1 MNIRKMFSKA
11 GERAKGFFS
20 NRKKVVATVAVC
32 ATVAASIVGLQA
44 NKVAQSAGTPR
55 FNFLP
60 GDVEMLQVAKT
71 TAGSTWGDPL
81 SANIGDRVAF
91 LFYYHNGVINTVA
104 HNTTLR
110 VDLPV
115 DQGTQLK
122 ATSYLW
128 SSETAYITD
137 TVVNG
142 QIVGLSGATI
152 NVPTNAR
159 IQYVS
164 GSTKWF
170 PEGNQT
176 GIAQPDGIVSAGGLN
191 IGNITGCW
199 EYSGYVTFLAD
210 IYGQSTLVMDKKVA
224 RPGETQWHDEIIANP
239 GDSVVYSLGVRNDGN
254 VTATQISVK
263 DILPSYMTYETGT
276 TFWHRHN
283 NGNPADDVQLPDTM
297 FTTGVSLID
306 AIPGNVIFVSYRTRV
321 NSNIPAGTWA
331 LNNVAKV
338 FQAGVEKDMDQ
349 ARVTVTALRGLIID
363 KMVSNGTSWVEQ
375 NTARL
380 GDTISY
386 RIIVRNTGNIAVS
399 GVYVK
404 DILPV
409 YVNYIAGSTK
419 VDGTVVSDQI
429 ITSAGLSV
437 GNLAPGAQKV
447 ITFSGRIYGCPP
459 VGGYNL
465 VNTGYTRATGV
476 NEISDSATTV
486 VTVSAPISPRN

>member
-1 MNIRKMFSKA
+1 MNIVKLFSKA
-11 GERAKGFFS
+11 GEKIKGLVS

-32 ATVAASIVGLQA
+32 ATVAASVVGLQA

-60 GDVEMLQVAKT
+60 GDIEMLQVAKT
-71 TAGSTWGDPL
+71 TAGSTWGDPQN
-81 SANIGDRVAF
+81 ANIGDRVAYS
-91 LFYYHNGVINTVA
+91 FYYHNGMINTTA

-115 DQGTQLK
+115 DQGTELK

-137 TVVNG
+137 TVVDG
-142 QIVGLSGATI
+142 SVVGLTGATI
-152 NVPTNAR
+152 NTPSNAR
-159 IQYVS
+159 IQYVP
-164 GSTKWF
+164 GSTRWF

-176 GIAQPDGIVSAGGLN
+176 GIAQPDGIVSASGLN
-191 IGNITGCW
+191 IGDIQGCW
-199 EYSGYVTFLAD
+199 QYSGYVTFLAD
-210 IYGQSTLVMDKKVA
+210 VYGQSTLVMDKKVA
-224 RPGETQWHDEIIANP
+224 HPGESEWHDEIVANP
-239 GDSVVYSLGVRNDGN
+239 GDSVAYHLGIRNDGN
-254 VTATQISVK
+254 ITADQVSVK
-263 DILPSYMTYETGT
+263 DILPDYMTYQIGT
-276 TFWHRHN
+276 TYYYTQAHPE
-283 NGNPADDVQLPDTM
+283 GVKLPDTM
-297 FTTGVSLID
+297 FTTGVS
-306 AIPGNVIFVSYRTRV
+306 IPDVAPGDGGITYITYRTGI
-321 NSNIPAGTWA
+321 SSTIPAGTWA

-338 FQAGVEKDMDQ
+338 FQAGIEKDMDQ
-349 ARVTVTALRGLIID
+349 AKVTVTASRGLIID

-375 NTARL
+375 NTAGL

-386 RIIVRNTGNIAVS
+386 RIIVRNSGNITVN

-419 VDGTVVSDQI
+419 VDGVVVSDQI
-429 ITSAGLSV
+429 ITSTGLSI
-437 GNLAPGAQKV
+437 GNLAPGEQKV
-447 ITFSGRIYGCPP
+447 ITFSARIYGCPP

-465 VNTGYTRATGV
+465 VNTGYTYATGI

-486 VTVSAPISPRN
+486 VTVTAPVSPRN